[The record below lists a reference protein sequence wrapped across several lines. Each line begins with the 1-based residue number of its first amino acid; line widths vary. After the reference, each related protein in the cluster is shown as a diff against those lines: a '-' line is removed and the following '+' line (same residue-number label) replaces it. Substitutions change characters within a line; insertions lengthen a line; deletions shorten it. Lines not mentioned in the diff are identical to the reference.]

1 MVRAVEAKK
10 DPRLALRSL
19 LEQLLGEPLADGDGI
34 WYETN
39 HEDYGFETM
48 VSIYPVAEFADVGGA
63 QQELSGVGRVRP
75 TPQEAERAA
84 AHFMLERLE
93 DHIQW
98 E

>member
-1 MVRAVEAKK
+1 VVRAAVAKQ
-10 DPRLALRSL
+10 DPRVALRSL
-19 LEQLLGEPLADGDGI
+19 MEQLLGEPLAEGI
-34 WYETN
+34 WYQTN

-48 VSIYPVAEFADVGGA
+48 VSIDQVAEFADFGGT
-63 QQELSGVGRVRP
+63 QLEQELGCVGRVRP